1 MADIKLDASADES
14 VRERRVSRTVDLKG
28 NKSQQSLMI
37 VSSFHLNEKR
47 SALAL
52 LSCNRVAS
60 RQTNS
65 SVFTDPETGTSVD
78 TLTAALNL

>member
-1 MADIKLDASADES
+1 
-14 VRERRVSRTVDLKG
+14 
-28 NKSQQSLMI
+28 MI

-60 RQTNS
+60 RQNNS